1 MYSIVLKDEIYINS
15 KLEQFFGMPELIER
29 LHQIYIKS
37 MKITKNF
44 KIQICVSS
52 FKSHSVISTICN
64 GFLIKNTRT
73 SPAWLWL
80 IFMLAY
86 IYLTLVMNRTPPSGK
101 CCIIIQLIDIISH
114 YLNDKKKIPCWM
126 CSRQSQCYF
135 LRL

>member
-1 MYSIVLKDEIYINS
+1 MFVVAFLDNSYMYSIVLKDEIYINS

-37 MKITKNF
+37 MKITKTF

-64 GFLIKNTRT
+64 GFLIKNTHT

-86 IYLTLVMNRTPPSGK
+86 IYLTQVMNRTPPLGE
-101 CCIIIQLIDIISH
+101 CCTIIQLIDIISH
-114 YLNDKKKIPCWM
+114 NFK
-126 CSRQSQCYF
+126 
-135 LRL
+135 

>member
-1 MYSIVLKDEIYINS
+1 MFVVAFLDNSYLYSIVVKDEIYINS

-44 KIQICVSS
+44 KIQICVSC

-64 GFLIKNTRT
+64 GFLIKNTHT

-86 IYLTLVMNRTPPSGK
+86 IYLTHDRTHEQNSSIRKMLHNYPT
-101 CCIIIQLIDIISH
+101 H
-114 YLNDKKKIPCWM
+114 
-126 CSRQSQCYF
+126 
-135 LRL
+135 